1 MEKNLTNVLESIRL
15 KACEMKEQAE
25 MSNDEIFETYFS
37 GKNEPVESENVD
49 IVLQVENGEPVVSSR
64 EVAERFEKEHR
75 SVLRAIEAIVK
86 ETRTAQNCALL
97 EKTNEKERI
106 SEMFYRTEYVSA
118 QNKKLP
124 MYLMN
129 RDGFSLLCMGFT
141 GEKALKWK
149 LKYIEAFNKMEGA
162 LRERNE
168 KPKSKTLILSEALLL
183 ANSVIE
189 EEKQKN
195 AELELKVAKLKP
207 ASDYAHAVLLSDESM
222 TTTQIAQNYGMTA
235 RKFNSLLKKLE
246 IQRKVN
252 DQWVLYSKYQGKGYV
267 VSIPVDIGNNQTK
280 ENTRWTRTGQ
290 AFLYKQLKNI
300 GCIPVNEQLNMFAM

>member
-1 MEKNLTNVLESIRL
+1 MEKNLTNVLDSIRL
-15 KACEMKEQAE
+15 KACEMKKQAE

-37 GKNEPVESENVD
+37 GKTEPVESENVD

-64 EVAERFEKEHR
+64 EVAERFEKRHDH
-75 SVLRAIEAIVK
+75 VIRAVD
-86 ETRTAQNCALL
+86 LL
-97 EKTNEKERI
+97 KKDVPNFG
-106 SEMFYRTEYVSA
+106 EMFFNSTAPDSYGRPQRV
-118 QNKKLP
+118 
-124 MYLMN
+124 YLMN

-149 LKYIEAFNKMEGA
+149 LKYIEAFNKMEEA

-252 DQWVLYSKYQGKGYV
+252 GQWVLYSKYQGKGYV